1 MIRPALLASAAFVV
15 SFASAQ
21 AQGVPNP
28 FSGMGRDSDKP
39 IAIAADSTTADI
51 RNETAT
57 YSGNV
62 RVEQGNLKLRS
73 DTLSIK
79 ASKGTISRI
88 EAKGNVVLA
97 SPQGQATGANAV
109 YDISE
114 RVVRMGGKVILAQ
127 GPNILRGS
135 SLVINLATGRAELT
149 AAAGTGGRVEGVFV
163 PQKSPKVP
171 SIVPGTAAP
180 KEEKPAT
187 QAPDATPNP

>member
-1 MIRPALLASAAFVV
+1 MIRSALVA
-15 SFASAQ
+15 SFALAFSATFAS

-57 YSGNV
+57 YAGNV
-62 RVEQGNLKLRS
+62 RVEQGNLRMRS
-73 DTLSIK
+73 DTLAIK
-79 ASKGTISRI
+79 ASKGSISRI

-97 SPQGQATGANAV
+97 SPQGHATGATAV

-114 RVVRMGGKVILAQ
+114 RVVRMSGKVILAQ
-127 GPNILRGS
+127 GPNILKGT

-149 AAAGTGGRVEGVFV
+149 AQGGAGGRVEGVFV
-163 PQKSPKVP
+163 PTKSPKVP
-171 SIVPGTAAP
+171 SIGSAP
-180 KEEKPAT
+180 AGGEKPAT
-187 QAPDATPNP
+187 PAAETKPNP

>member
-1 MIRPALLASAAFVV
+1 MIKAALVATATLAFTVAAN
-15 SFASAQ
+15 

-73 DTLSIK
+73 DTLAIK
-79 ASKGTISRI
+79 ASKGSISRI

-97 SPQGQATGANAV
+97 SPQGQATGSTAV

-171 SIVPGTAAP
+171 SILPGQGAP

-187 QAPDATPNP
+187 QAPESTPNP